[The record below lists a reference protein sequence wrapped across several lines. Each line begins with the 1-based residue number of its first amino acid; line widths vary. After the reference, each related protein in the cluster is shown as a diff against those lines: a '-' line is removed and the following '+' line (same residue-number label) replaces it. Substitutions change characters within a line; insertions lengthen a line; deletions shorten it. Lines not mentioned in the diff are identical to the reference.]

1 MLTAVVW
8 RKCMPAALL
17 FFLLFYRHFF
27 CLSLEPLRG
36 RTDTP
41 SSFFF
46 FLSSSRRAAPPKSY
60 NACMPPHTRIMH
72 AYGVP
77 MNWSKQSLE
86 RRIGSFREIVHHT
99 KCDDDHT
106 TFITPGQETLDNKCA
121 LACPDDACAC
131 TFRDERPGPLCLVHS
146 CSALVI
152 VWLHHR
158 YDHADR

>member
-17 FFLLFYRHFF
+17 FFLLFYIDIFLSVSWTTAWPDGHTLFF
-27 CLSLEPLRG
+27 L
-36 RTDTP
+36 
-41 SSFFF
+41 F